1 MPRALGTLKEQSTID
16 VVCIDNGNSVK
27 STVIMHKPDVLV
39 VEIPGGI
46 RLTMKKH
53 PVQSKMYVASYG
65 GMEFQCT
72 VK

>member
-1 MPRALGTLKEQSTID
+1 MPRALGTLKEPST
-16 VVCIDNGNSVK
+16 VNVMCVDNGNSVT

-53 PVQSKMYVASYG
+53 PVQLNMYLASYG